1 MIRMA
6 LSHIIVHIA
15 SITVMNKSFLLVTWP
30 RWQPPPWL
38 RWPFCGPPTCR
49 WTRCSSAC
57 CASASWH
64 GPFEW
69 SPWPTFCRW
78 AIARNHPSVGLG
90 TPRSC
95 GKDQVY
101 TIIPYQLFEK
111 KRSTPDGHKWYQT
124 NPFIVP
130 RGHHW
135 FPLQAWQF
143 GKVSQVKLLNISQT
157 HIAWWLEGPW
167 WHSGHG
173 FQGNPCSCWWNVTWL
188 FSHGSHGPLCWRPL
202 KSLVPEVLDPARI
215 CCSGCWAQHGTT
227 TSRGRG
233 LLND

>member
-143 GKVSQVKLLNISQT
+143 GKVSQVI
-157 HIAWWLEGPW
+157 
-167 WHSGHG
+167 
-173 FQGNPCSCWWNVTWL
+173 
-188 FSHGSHGPLCWRPL
+188 
-202 KSLVPEVLDPARI
+202 
-215 CCSGCWAQHGTT
+215 
-227 TSRGRG
+227 
-233 LLND
+233 